1 MTTTEVS
8 KKPKVILLIIDPQV
22 DFHPGGSLAIANAN
36 DDSERTASLIL
47 NNIDHID
54 DIVVTLDTHHVSFF
68 ICQSINICRSI
79 YFYLYY

>member
-1 MTTTEVS
+1 MSTEA

-54 DIVVTLDTHHVSFF
+54 EIVVTLDTHHVSSFSNLVSMSMMIMIMMF
-68 ICQSINICRSI
+68 HS
-79 YFYLYY
+79 